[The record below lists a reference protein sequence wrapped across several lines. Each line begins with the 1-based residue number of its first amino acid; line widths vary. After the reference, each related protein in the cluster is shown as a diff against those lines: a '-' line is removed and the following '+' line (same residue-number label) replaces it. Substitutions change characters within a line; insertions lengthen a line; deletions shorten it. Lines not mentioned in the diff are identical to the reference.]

1 MAAQLSPIA
10 SVADPAKKII
20 RQRGVVE
27 RVLLV
32 ARRHELAVIGAIILS
47 AVLIATVAA
56 PLLSGYDPTKI
67 AIRSRLQPPGASHL
81 FGTDE
86 LGRDVFT
93 RVLYGGRPVLVAA
106 AFSVAF
112 ALLIGGA
119 IGVIGGY
126 RGGLLDSVLMRLM
139 DVMLSFP
146 AILLAILVVA
156 GLGAGLTNIVIAV
169 AFSLIPAFAR
179 LSRSVV
185 LRLRHN
191 DYVLAAQALG
201 APEHGIITRHI
212 LPNLLPIMLVQATAM
227 AATAIATASALSFL
241 GLGVAPPTPD
251 WGVMVSDG
259 QRLVLDAPHVPFF
272 PGLVIALT
280 VMSINFVG
288 DGPTRCAR
296 PDDARAELIRD
307 WGLGAGD
314 WAGSLQSAICNRQS
328 RN

>member
-1 MAAQLSPIA
+1 MAARLSPIA
-10 SVADPAKKII
+10 STTNPPKASI
-20 RQRGVVE
+20 RPRSVVG

-32 ARRHELAVIGAIILS
+32 ARRHELAMIGAIILG
-47 AVLIATVAA
+47 AVLFATVAA
-56 PLLSGYDPTKI
+56 PLISGYDPAKL
-67 AIRSRLQPPGASHL
+67 AIRSRLQPPSASHL

-106 AFSVAF
+106 AFSVAL
-112 ALLIGGA
+112 ALLVGGA

-126 RGGLLDSVLMRLM
+126 RGGLLDSLLMRLM

-146 AILLAILVVA
+146 AILLAILIVA

-185 LRLRHN
+185 MQLRHN

-201 APEHGIITRHI
+201 APEHAIIARHI

-280 VMSINFVG
+280 VMCINFVG
-288 DGPTRCAR
+288 DGLR
-296 PDDARAELIRD
+296 DALDPLMRGRH
-307 WGLGAGD
+307 
-314 WAGSLQSAICNRQS
+314 
-328 RN
+328 